1 MQSMIIQ
8 NIGVPDDY
16 ISLSL
21 SLSLSLSSLQFH
33 VTAGERPTLD
43 KGYVT
48 TEAPPTDSTYHP
60 SVYALDCEMCYT
72 TAGLQLTRVSVIN
85 MSLQPIYEK
94 LVKPSHP
101 IVDYNTRY
109 DFHQTFQNKRSPIHQ
124 KLTPFSWLKSS
135 YNCHNTL

>member
-1 MQSMIIQ
+1 MFLLPS
-8 NIGVPDDY
+8 PP
-16 ISLSL
+16 
-21 SLSLSLSSLQFH
+21 SLQFH

-48 TEAPPTDSTYHP
+48 TEAPPTDSTYQP

-72 TAGLQLTRVSVIN
+72 TVGLQLTRVSVIN

-109 DFHQTFQNKRSPIHQ
+109 HYSEQMFANESTENQLHSKASFVLSLPPPLPHQVQ
-124 KLTPFSWLKSS
+124 WS
-135 YNCHNTL
+135 YW